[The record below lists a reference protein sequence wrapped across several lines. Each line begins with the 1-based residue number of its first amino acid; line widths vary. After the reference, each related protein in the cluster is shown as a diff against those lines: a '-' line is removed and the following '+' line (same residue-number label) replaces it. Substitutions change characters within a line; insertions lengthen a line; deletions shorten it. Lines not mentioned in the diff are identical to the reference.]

1 MTEIQHVTDADFEN
15 EVLQS
20 GKPVLVDFW
29 APWCGPCLQ
38 VAPVLAA
45 IAADNPD
52 TLRVVKLDVDQNPVT
67 AARYGITGMPTMNL
81 YRGGEVIGTIRGAKP
96 RYALESDLDKLLG
109 VALVK
114 GGARRL
120 MALETRDASSPSG
133 QAATWESGQRA
144 PRGDQ

>member
-1 MTEIQHVTDADFEN
+1 MTELQHVTDADFAK

-20 GKPVLVDFW
+20 DTPVLVDFW

-52 TLRVVKLDVDQNPVT
+52 TLRVVKLDVDDNPVT

-81 YRGGEVIGTIRGAKP
+81 YRGGEVIGTIHGAKP
-96 RYALESDLDKLLG
+96 RYALEADLGKLLG
-109 VALVK
+109 GTLTK
-114 GGARRL
+114 GG
-120 MALETRDASSPSG
+120 TR
-133 QAATWESGQRA
+133 
-144 PRGDQ
+144 